1 MATDSNVVD
10 KPPVYIS
17 TFARDFLQVAILGL
31 VAGLLVKLLSVG
43 LVRYFVEP
51 VFCRGGDFA
60 GICSSADQVALG
72 AANVIVGIV
81 TVVVMVRM
89 NVFRPLLVA
98 VAAIASLWG
107 LTRYMSGIV
116 IAANFAEQTLWF
128 MVLYALVYLLFFWAL
143 RLRNFVIALIL
154 TILLVVVLRL
164 LLTNL

>member
-1 MATDSNVVD
+1 MAKDSSVVD
-10 KPPVYIS
+10 KPPIYIT

-43 LVRYFVEP
+43 LIRFFIDP

-60 GICSSADQVALG
+60 GICSNADAVALG
-72 AANVIVGIV
+72 AANVIIGIL

-98 VAAIASLWG
+98 VAAIATLWG
-107 LTRYMSGIV
+107 LTRYTTGLV

-128 MVLYALVYLLFFWAL
+128 MVLYALAYLLFFWVL
-143 RLRNFVIALIL
+143 RLRNFIASLIL
-154 TILLVVVLRL
+154 TILLAVGLRYL
-164 LLTNL
+164 LIGL